1 MIFLL
6 NKIYLRSYNAS
17 FIPILIRV
25 LIEFIKL
32 ELFNNIYLII
42 EFDFSQDYKEIPK
55 IFEKILATYYPW
67 KEFSIFP
74 SIEKL
79 TK

>member
-42 EFDFSQDYKEIPK
+42 EFDFSQGYKEIPRIQRYSK
-55 IFEKILATYYPW
+55 KSWPRIIRGKNFR
-67 KEFSIFP
+67 FS
-74 SIEKL
+74 L
-79 TK
+79 Q